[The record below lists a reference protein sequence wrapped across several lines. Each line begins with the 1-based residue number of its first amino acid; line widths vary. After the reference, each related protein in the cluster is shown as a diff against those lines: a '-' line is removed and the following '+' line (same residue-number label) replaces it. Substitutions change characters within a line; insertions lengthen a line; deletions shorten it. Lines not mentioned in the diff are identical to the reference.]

1 MNGTLVTSHNRVF
14 EDFYRREYPGMVAL
28 AAAVSG
34 SGAFAE
40 DIAQEALVRAHRSW
54 KKISGYDKP
63 GAWLR
68 RVTINLATNRRRRDH
83 TERDNRI
90 RLVDPAS
97 TVELDLR
104 DDEVWGAVADLP
116 PKQRAAVALYY
127 LEDRSVEDIA
137 EILGV
142 AVNTAKSH
150 LHLGRQALA
159 ARLEEGE
166 YS

>member
-1 MNGTLVTSHNRVF
+1 MDGTLVITDNRVF
-14 EDFYRREYPGMVAL
+14 DEFYRREYPGMVAL

-34 SGAFAE
+34 SGIFAE
-40 DIAQEALVRAHRSW
+40 DIAQEALVRAHKSW

-68 RVTINLATNRRRRDH
+68 RVTINLATNRRNRDR
-83 TERDNRI
+83 TERDGRI

-104 DDEVWGAVADLP
+104 DDSVWGAVADLP

-127 LEDRSVEDIA
+127 LEDRSVEEIA
-137 EILGV
+137 EILEV
-142 AVNTAKSH
+142 SANTAKAH

-159 ARLEEGE
+159 ARLDEE
-166 YS
+166 SS